1 MREPVAHALI
11 EFLSS
16 LDANEELIAQIANEV
31 IIPTLFLSKEK
42 QWLQS
47 ITPEQIA
54 IALHLQTPR
63 KGVIKFDHPLNR
75 PLLLDESIPVLSAS
89 LSSTS
94 FVVYPRCHI
103 VWNTLWVYLKNIESS
118 SIVEKIIQNVVVDVL
133 LGKGE
138 ESTTSTHEQ
147 RSLALQIICALCG
160 VSNDQFSVPTSLI
173 GRVLRPEVVTGM
185 FLNVLCASGG
195 LGKKNSEEGG
205 GVEHYLKP
213 LTSQALSDLVNH
225 CCKENDVDRR
235 VAFARAFLRADSRFD
250 TRTKTNTV
258 RSLLMLEN
266 SASKT
271 TEENENTRQAL
282 WQQYLSFLEDQ
293 IVSAESLHNATAHID
308 LMYRLAKLDLAR
320 APANDAQRVLQFFM
334 TGAFFDCSRLESP
347 PTAMKGAS
355 KKKKKD
361 FVRTCATPPS
371 ELSSGLRIKEILL
384 AKEMSCISQPT
395 RVVMSAR
402 FFSLVADLVSSINSK
417 NYANR
422 HGSKPES
429 IYQALTEIS
438 SIASLLEAS
447 GATKFQS
454 QSSTS
459 MDSDI
464 NSEAEDPLETSK
476 KCMLRIQ
483 DITNRALVEECDA
496 SSKKDNT
503 RANAV
508 ITTGCASLMMSLY
521 LQLKNSGTP
530 DENVD
535 EQEENDDEDDIVESL
550 QEYISDLADCVE
562 GFGRVIDGEVIST
575 VDEDKEN
582 PLAMVAS
589 LLVNILSSPVGGEAS
604 RKTGASKL
612 TRETVKVAWSGIL
625 SAITGLVASNKS
637 LISLVDEDVM
647 STLIQSVCGEK
658 SLGQEG
664 KDDDDD
670 SVADSSSSEVEL
682 GEDTVFADATIAGVN
697 LYEVEVDDSDGSH
710 ESDESNQ
717 NNVDDDADIELDP
730 AKLENL
736 LLEDSDAEI
745 SDNGISG
752 ILEHHAG
759 ADKALAQLIKL
770 RQEARK
776 ASQIERDRIDLCN
789 RLRCATLLDSL
800 FTPSVFKSGW
810 LPVEAVLG
818 SIVPILRSYKAIAK
832 SIQAASSTNAKKS
845 LGERNALLERLSELV
860 KNKLSKFRP
869 TDDSNATNELALKA
883 SSDIFQELNKSL
895 NASHCSCCS
904 VALTTVLRCIPDAH
918 KSEEVKGIYI
928 KAVEDWSSRKA
939 TKIHSCIFDD
949 LINRLPSLAAQVLIE
964 PLVAAAGGAHS
975 PFIKCESIKLLS
987 AIYKQSNN
995 EESMSDESRNE
1006 MRKGCSKVA
1015 AALMCALSD
1024 STLERTKHRHEILI
1038 ATRDFVIFLKA
1049 QDEGILTD
1057 SELASL
1063 QESLKVVGGALKKG
1077 GLKQMCLQA
1086 SETIISIAKRFE
1098 DEEKTKKQKTPKTNS
1113 KKQK

>member
-1 MREPVAHALI
+1 MREPAAHALI
-11 EFLSS
+11 ELLSS
-16 LDANEELIAQIANEV
+16 LDADKDLISQIANEV

-47 ITPEQIA
+47 ITPEQFA

-63 KGVIKFDHPLNR
+63 LGVIKFDHPLDK
-75 PLLLDESIPVLSAS
+75 PLLTDESVPVLYAS
-89 LSSTS
+89 LASTS

-103 VWNTLWVYLKNIESS
+103 VWNTLWVYLKSIESS
-118 SIVEKIIQNVVVDVL
+118 SIVEKIIQHVVVDVL

-160 VSNDQFSVPTSLI
+160 LSDIKFSLPTSLI
-173 GRVLRPEVVTGM
+173 GSVLRPEVVTGV

-195 LGKKNSEEGG
+195 LGKKNSKEGG

-213 LTSQALSDLVNH
+213 LTSQALAEFVNH
-225 CCKENDVDRR
+225 CCEENDVDRR
-235 VAFARAFLRADSRFD
+235 VAFAKAFLRADSRFD

-258 RSLLMLEN
+258 SSLLMLEN
-266 SASKT
+266 STSKT
-271 TEENENTRQAL
+271 SEDTESTRQAL

-293 IVSAESLHNATAHID
+293 IVSAASLHNVTAHID

-347 PTAMKGAS
+347 PSAMKGSS

-361 FVRTCATPPS
+361 TVRTCATPPP
-371 ELSSGLRIKEILL
+371 ELSSGRRIKEILF
-384 AKEMSCISQPT
+384 AKGMACISQPA

-402 FFSLVADLVSSINSK
+402 FYSLVADLVSSINSK

-422 HGSKPES
+422 QGSKPES
-429 IYQALTEIS
+429 IYRALSEIC
-438 SIASLLEAS
+438 SISSLLEAS
-447 GATKFQS
+447 GATKFLF
-454 QSSTS
+454 QSSPS
-459 MDSDI
+459 MDSDD

-483 DITNRALVEECDA
+483 EIANRALVEECDA
-496 SSKKDNT
+496 SSKKDST
-503 RANAV
+503 RAKAV

-521 LQLKNSGTP
+521 LQLNNSGTP
-530 DENVD
+530 DVNVD
-535 EQEENDDEDDIVESL
+535 EQEEEDDDDDIVESL
-550 QEYISDLADCVE
+550 HEYISDLAEVVE
-562 GFGRVIDGEVIST
+562 GFDRVGEVISMG
-575 VDEDKEN
+575 DEDKEN
-582 PLAMVAS
+582 PLAMAAS
-589 LLVNILSSPVGGEAS
+589 LLVNILSSPVGGEDS

-625 SAITGLVASNKS
+625 SAITGLIANNRS
-637 LISLVDEDVM
+637 LINLVDEDVM
-647 STLIQSVCGEK
+647 STLVQSVCGEK

-664 KDDDDD
+664 KGDNDDDND
-670 SVADSSSSEVEL
+670 SIADSSSSEVEL
-682 GEDTVFADATIAGVN
+682 GEDTVFADAARAGMN
-697 LYEVEVDDSDGSH
+697 LDEVEVDNSDGSQ
-710 ESDESNQ
+710 ESDEISQ
-717 NNVDDDADIELDP
+717 NDMDDDADIELDP
-730 AKLENL
+730 AKLKNL
-736 LLEDSDAEI
+736 LLEDSDAEM

-759 ADKALAQLIKL
+759 ADKALAQLIKM

-776 ASQIERDRIDLCN
+776 ASQIERDRVDLCT

-818 SIVPILRSYKAIAK
+818 SIVPILRSYKDIAK

-860 KNKLSKFRP
+860 KNKLSIFRP

-918 KSEEVKGIYI
+918 ESEEVKGIYI
-928 KAVEDWSSRKA
+928 KAVNDWSSRKA
-939 TKIHSCIFDD
+939 TKIHSCVFDD

-995 EESMSDESRNE
+995 EESMSDESRSE
-1006 MRKGCSKVA
+1006 MKKGCSKVA

-1024 STLERTKHRHEILI
+1024 STLKRTKHRHEILI
-1038 ATRDFVIFLKA
+1038 ATRDFVVFLKA

-1063 QESLKVVGGALKKG
+1063 QESIKVVGGALKKG

-1086 SETIISIAKRFE
+1086 SETINSIAKRFE
-1098 DEEKTKKQKTPKTNS
+1098 DEEKTKKHKTNN
-1113 KKQK
+1113 KKQKKK

>member
-1 MREPVAHALI
+1 MREPAAHALI
-11 EFLSS
+11 ELLSS
-16 LDANEELIAQIANEV
+16 LDANQELMAQIANEV
-31 IIPTLFLSKEK
+31 IIPTLFLSKDK

-63 KGVIKFDHPLNR
+63 EGVIKFVHPLDK
-75 PLLLDESIPVLSAS
+75 PLLSDESVPVLSAP
-89 LSSTS
+89 LASTS
-94 FVVYPRCHI
+94 CVVYPRCHI
-103 VWNTLWVYLKNIESS
+103 VWNTLWVYLKSIESS
-118 SIVEKIIQNVVVDVL
+118 SIVEKIIQHVVVDVL

-160 VSNDQFSVPTSLI
+160 SSDIKFSLPTSLI
-173 GRVLRPEVVTGM
+173 GSVLCPEVVTSI

-195 LGKKNSEEGG
+195 LGKKNSKEGV

-213 LTSQALSDLVNH
+213 LTSQALVDLVNR
-225 CCKENDVDRR
+225 CCEENDVDRR
-235 VAFARAFLRADSRFD
+235 FAFAKAFLHADSRFD

-258 RSLLMLEN
+258 SSLLMLDN
-266 SASKT
+266 SASKP
-271 TEENENTRQAL
+271 TEEAESTRQAL

-293 IVSAESLHNATAHID
+293 IVSAASLHNVTAHID

-334 TGAFFDCSRLESP
+334 TGAFFDCSRLES
-347 PTAMKGAS
+347 AMQGSS
-355 KKKKKD
+355 KKKKKGI
-361 FVRTCATPPS
+361 VRTCATPPP

-384 AKEMSCISQPT
+384 AKEMSCISQPA

-402 FFSLVADLVSSINSK
+402 FYSLVADLVSSINSK

-422 HGSKPES
+422 QGSKPES
-429 IYQALTEIS
+429 VYRALSEIS
-438 SIASLLEAS
+438 SISSLLEAS
-447 GATKFQS
+447 GATKFLF

-459 MDSDI
+459 MDSDD
-464 NSEAEDPLETSK
+464 NSEAEDPIETSK

-483 DITNRALVEECDA
+483 EIANRALVEECDA

-521 LQLKNSGTP
+521 LQLNNSGTP
-530 DENVD
+530 DVNVD
-535 EQEENDDEDDIVESL
+535 EQEEDDDEDDIVESIH
-550 QEYISDLADCVE
+550 EYISDIADCVD
-562 GFGRVIDGEVIST
+562 GFGKVIDGDLIST

-589 LLVNILSSPVGGEAS
+589 LLVNILSSPVGGEDS
-604 RKTGASKL
+604 RKIGASKL

-670 SVADSSSSEVEL
+670 DSIADSSSSEVEL
-682 GEDTVFADATIAGVN
+682 GEDTVFADATRAGVN
-697 LYEVEVDDSDGSH
+697 LDEVEVDYSDGSND
-710 ESDESNQ
+710 SDEASQ
-717 NNVDDDADIELDP
+717 NNMDDDDDIELDP
-730 AKLENL
+730 TKLENL
-736 LLEDSDAEI
+736 LLEDSDAEM

-818 SIVPILRSYKAIAK
+818 SFVPILRSYKAIAK
-832 SIQAASSTNAKKS
+832 SIHAASSTNAKKS

-869 TDDSNATNELALKA
+869 TDGTNATNGLALKA
-883 SSDIFQELNKSL
+883 SSDIFQELNKSW

-904 VALTTVLRCIPDAH
+904 VALTTVLRCIPNAH
-918 KSEEVKGIYI
+918 ESEEVQGIYI
-928 KAVEDWSSRKA
+928 KAIKDWSSRKA
-939 TKIHSCIFDD
+939 TKIHSSVFDD
-949 LINRLPSLAAQVLIE
+949 LINRLPTVAAQILIK

-995 EESMSDESRNE
+995 EEIMSDKSRSE
-1006 MRKGCSKVA
+1006 MKKGCSKVA
-1015 AALMCALSD
+1015 AALVFALSD

-1049 QDEGILTD
+1049 QEEGILTD

-1063 QESLKVVGGALKKG
+1063 QDTLKVVGGALKKG
-1077 GLKQMCLQA
+1077 GLKQMCLQS
-1086 SETIISIAKRFE
+1086 SETINSIAKRTE
-1098 DEEKTKKQKTPKTNS
+1098 DEDKTKKQKTPKTN
-1113 KKQK
+1113 KKQKKK